1 MDLPKNFK
9 GEKYIYL
16 LMAVKLCQ
24 QSKNL
29 VALVGDDNNY
39 VGGQNYYRAFTL
51 SKNTSTSNTNS
62 NEWVLQERK
71 NGANFADYSKFY
83 RVYLPTKNITARPLI
98 GELFEGNDNLSKN
111 WVH

>member
-1 MDLPKNFK
+1 MNLPKNFK

-51 SKNTSTSNTNS
+51 FKNTTD

-71 NGANFADYSKFY
+71 NGANFADYSKHY
-83 RVYLPTKNITARPLI
+83 RVYLPDNNARPLI